1 MSLGASLSV
10 RSIVNSR
17 GKAFFDHW
25 RTLLRRHCLL
35 APYCDDYLDH
45 APAAL
50 MPATFIQDVSDDG
63 LLIRFMGTELVNR
76 WWRDDKRKIFGA
88 HLSASDRARTV
99 LAGKTVTEHP

>member
-1 MSLGASLSV
+1 MSV

-25 RTLLRRHCLL
+25 RALLRRPCLL
-35 APYCDDYLDH
+35 APYCDYYLDH

-63 LLIRFMGTELVNR
+63 LLIWFMGTELVNR
-76 WWRDDKRKIFGA
+76 WRRDDKRKIFGA